1 MKKKAYTIIGVKLV
15 ERRIMKD
22 MALLLVAESLI
33 YIFPAYSANA
43 VPVVFGG
50 GQPLDMGKTFKDGRP
65 IFGSHKTF
73 RGFFAG
79 LIVGTLVGIGESFV
93 FNNYNPLLGFML
105 SLGALVGDL
114 AGAFVK
120 RRLGFAPGAFLPI
133 VDEVNFVLCALLFSL
148 PVAPPTPIK
157 ALVILVV
164 TIPIHLLTNLLA
176 YLARVKKKPW

>member
-1 MKKKAYTIIGVKLV
+1 MSLELVVK
-15 ERRIMKD
+15 
-22 MALLLVAESLI
+22 SLI

-43 VPVVFGG
+43 VPVIFGG
-50 GQPLDMGKTFKDGRP
+50 GHPLDFGKNFKDTRP

-79 LIVGTLVGIGESFV
+79 LLIGTLVGVGESFV
-93 FNNYNPLLGFML
+93 FNNYNPLLGFVL
-105 SLGALVGDL
+105 SLGAVMGDL

-133 VDEVNFVLCALLFSL
+133 IDQVDFVLCALLFSL
-148 PVAPPTPIK
+148 PIAPPTPIM
-157 ALVILVV
+157 ALIIIVV

-176 YLARVKKKPW
+176 YLIHVKKKPW